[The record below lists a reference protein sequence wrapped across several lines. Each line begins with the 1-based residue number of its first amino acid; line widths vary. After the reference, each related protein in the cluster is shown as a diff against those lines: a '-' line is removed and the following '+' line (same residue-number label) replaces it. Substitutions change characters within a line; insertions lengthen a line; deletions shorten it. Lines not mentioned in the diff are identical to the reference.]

1 MSFPFIAS
9 LPPPSSTFSP
19 ICKDELEFS
28 LPLLSKSLSFPLSAT
43 YSMCLISH
51 YNSISIYIYAP
62 HPVPSLLSSR
72 ESHLSPKG
80 LEAQSS
86 GCGWLWSG
94 RFHGGTC
101 VCGDPFHFLEIHSII
116 VVHLFV
122 HIHVTISICIIFSFN
137 IYDDRH
143 YTITMS
149 NIIVRSTDKNSN
161 PRDKDD
167 L

>member
-1 MSFPFIAS
+1 MDDSEVAAFMEVRA
-9 LPPPSSTFSP
+9 
-19 ICKDELEFS
+19 
-28 LPLLSKSLSFPLSAT
+28 
-43 YSMCLISH
+43 
-51 YNSISIYIYAP
+51 
-62 HPVPSLLSSR
+62 
-72 ESHLSPKG
+72 
-80 LEAQSS
+80 
-86 GCGWLWSG
+86 
-94 RFHGGTC
+94 C
-101 VCGDPFHFLEIHSII
+101 VGNPFHFLEIHSTI

-143 YTITMS
+143 HTITMS